1 MNIGV
6 SHVLLI
12 DETNMMQFTLR
23 LPLSLPIP
31 PEPHVKRSRSNNI
44 VTKAT
49 ETWSTPFATQQTN
62 VRLSDGIVQFIAG
75 KWLFNS
81 PAGAINFETGPD
93 SSSTT
98 LSFSGDRNAL
108 PNPKGP
114 KGEEKT
120 LTEPQFGCG
129 PSGSYLS
136 ILATRKSGPLY
147 WTNGSLLPRSPILTP
162 VIARPVEVPKIVV
175 HTASAK
181 CDSVIPWLSLEY
193 TATVSVHVPSARRPD

>member
-1 MNIGV
+1 MV
-6 SHVLLI
+6 
-12 DETNMMQFTLR
+12 
-23 LPLSLPIP
+23 
-31 PEPHVKRSRSNNI
+31 
-44 VTKAT
+44 
-49 ETWSTPFATQQTN
+49 
-62 VRLSDGIVQFIAG
+62 VQ
-75 KWLFNS
+75 WLFNS
-81 PAGAINFETGPD
+81 PAGAINFKTGPD

-98 LSFSGDRNAL
+98 HSFPRDCNTL

-147 WTNGSLLPRSPILTP
+147 WTIGSLLPRSPILTP
-162 VIARPVEVPKIVV
+162 VIACPVKVPKIAV
-175 HTASAK
+175 HAAGAK

-193 TATVSVHVPSARRPD
+193 AATLHVHAPSARHPN